1 MRVKRGEVKRQKKKE
16 VLKQAKGYRMSYHK
30 LYRRAK
36 EALLHSGQYS
46 YAHRRRRKSQIRTE
60 WIRIISAALV
70 NSDLSYSKF
79 MSALAKKNIG
89 LDRKVLAEMIVNN
102 PEQFAKIVETVK
114 A

>member
-1 MRVKRGEVKRQKKKE
+1 MRVKRGEVKRAKKKA

-36 EALLHSGQYS
+36 EALLHAGQYS

-60 WIRIISAALV
+60 WIRVISASLT
-70 NSDLSYSKF
+70 NTDMSYSKF
-79 MSALAKKNIG
+79 MSALKTKNID
-89 LDRKVLAEMIVNN
+89 LDRKVLAEMALNN
-102 PEQFAKIVETVK
+102 PQQFLKVVESVK

>member
-60 WIRIISAALV
+60 WIRIISASLV
-70 NSDLSYSKF
+70 NTDLSYSKF
-79 MSALAKKNIG
+79 MNALTNKNIN
-89 LDRKVLAEMIVNN
+89 LDRKVLAEMAINN
-102 PEQFAKIVETVK
+102 PEQFAKIVESVK

>member
-1 MRVKRGEVKRQKKKE
+1 MRIKRGEAKRAKKKA

-46 YAHRRRRKSQIRTE
+46 YAHRRRRRSQIRTE
-60 WIRIISAALV
+60 WIRIISASLV
-70 NSDLSYSKF
+70 NTDLSYSKF
-79 MSALAKKNIG
+79 MHGLNEKKIS
-89 LDRKVLAEMIVNN
+89 LDRKVLAEMAVNS
-102 PEQFAKIVETVK
+102 PEQFAKVVEAVK